1 MKMRIKSC
9 NSLQLRNSHNPLPPR
24 MPWKS
29 YTTGPPSP
37 VGAAQ
42 VRSRGLVSPETRPGC
57 TRPKSA
63 HRSGVGAHPPGCS
76 APLDHREGA
85 QRERQEGR
93 LPGRIQRKARGGP
106 FSSTPNSCSSA
117 SARGVSHLDPRR
129 QKRPGRRS
137 RPCKVQKRQIL
148 SARNPSAHGCPQVR
162 ARLGRAQADGAA
174 AAGAPGEAGPGA
186 RRETG
191 VGARGRGPLPFPPRG
206 FRGSSA
212 AKEAARSGPSPSR
225 APESPA
231 PSGEPGASRSWNK
244 RAAPA
249 EGPEPARPGLGL
261 IPPSAGAPAGCTGLR
276 ALCARRGG
284 KGGRTLHSA
293 DGVRGPKP
301 SPAQAPAP
309 PSAR

>member
-191 VGARGRGPLPFPPRG
+191 VGARGRGPLPFPPSRVPRFLRSEGGGTVRAFPQPGPRISRTLRRARSLPLVEQKSRSRG
-206 FRGSSA
+206 GSRARAPRARAHPSERRGS
-212 AKEAARSGPSPSR
+212 R
-225 APESPA
+225 
-231 PSGEPGASRSWNK
+231 WMH
-244 RAAPA
+244 RAAGFVCA
-249 EGPEPARPGLGL
+249 QGREGRP
-261 IPPSAGAPAGCTGLR
+261 
-276 ALCARRGG
+276 
-284 KGGRTLHSA
+284 
-293 DGVRGPKP
+293 D
-301 SPAQAPAP
+301 PAQC
-309 PSAR
+309 